1 MLRSEGGPG
10 GGAGRDGVWAGAGPR
25 LPRDR
30 SEAGQPRGQR
40 HGLAHQP
47 GQGPRQGEVT
57 CSDGNISQELSRW
70 VW

>member
-10 GGAGRDGVWAGAGPR
+10 GGAGCDGVWPGEGSR

-40 HGLAHQP
+40 PGLAHQP
-47 GQGPRQGEVT
+47 GQGPRQGGVT
-57 CSDGNISQELSRW
+57 RSDGQ
-70 VW
+70 